1 MNELWLKQKLQLNQE
16 RSPLEKREWER
27 LET

>member
-1 MNELWLKQKLQLNQE
+1 MNELWQKQKLQLNQE
-16 RSPLEKREWER
+16 RSLLEKGEWGK

>member
-1 MNELWLKQKLQLNQE
+1 MNELWLKQKLQLNLE
-16 RSPLEKREWER
+16 RSPLEKREWGR

>member
-1 MNELWLKQKLQLNQE
+1 MNELWLKQKLQLNLE
-16 RSPLEKREWER
+16 RFLLEKREWER

>member
-1 MNELWLKQKLQLNQE
+1 MNELWQRQKLQLNQG
-16 RSPLEKREWER
+16 RSLLEKGEWER

>member
-1 MNELWLKQKLQLNQE
+1 MNELWQKQKLQLNQE
-16 RSPLEKREWER
+16 RSLLEKKEWER

>member
-1 MNELWLKQKLQLNQE
+1 MNELWLNQKLQLNQE
-16 RSPLEKREWER
+16 RSLLEKGEMER

>member
-1 MNELWLKQKLQLNQE
+1 MNELWRKQKLQLNQE
-16 RSPLEKREWER
+16 RSLLEKEEMEK

>member
-16 RSPLEKREWER
+16 RSLLEKREWER

>member
-16 RSPLEKREWER
+16 RSPLEKEELER